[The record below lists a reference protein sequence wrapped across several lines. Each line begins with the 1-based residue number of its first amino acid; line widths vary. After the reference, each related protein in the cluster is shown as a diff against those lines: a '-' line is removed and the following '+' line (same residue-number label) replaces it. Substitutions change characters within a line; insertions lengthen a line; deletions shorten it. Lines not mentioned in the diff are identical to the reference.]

1 MIQYEEKKRV
11 AAESAAASTSTEG
24 TVPYSFNIPVP
35 TPRRA
40 KTKNQSKN
48 QWSIQSLCLY
58 ALSGIVEGTRTA
70 TNDES
75 FSIHCH
81 QRDQFLG
88 TTMKSFL
95 LATEMITAHSTSDS
109 DKY

>member
-11 AAESAAASTSTEG
+11 AAESAAASTSTE
-24 TVPYSFNIPVP
+24 
-35 TPRRA
+35 
-40 KTKNQSKN
+40 
-48 QWSIQSLCLY
+48 
-58 ALSGIVEGTRTA
+58 
-70 TNDES
+70 
-75 FSIHCH
+75 
-81 QRDQFLG
+81 G